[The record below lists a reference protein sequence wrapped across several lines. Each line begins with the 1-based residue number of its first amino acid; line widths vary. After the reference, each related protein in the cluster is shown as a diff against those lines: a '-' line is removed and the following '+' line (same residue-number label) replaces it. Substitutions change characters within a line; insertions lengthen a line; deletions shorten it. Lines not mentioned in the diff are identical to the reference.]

1 MISPFKIQILKNKV
15 IHYTVTIVVKH
26 KSPTTISKKESMF
39 NLNIVE
45 MKNLQQIVVLSTI
58 FLGMGNSY
66 GSDLNYLNSSK
77 DPIVIEA
84 AMERLKPA
92 NNLVKIALLLDTSN
106 SMDGLINQAKAQ
118 LWDIVNKFTH
128 AKCGNDGRPQ
138 LQIAL
143 YQYGNDNLSSR
154 EGFIQQVLGFSSDL
168 DEISEK
174 LFSLS
179 TNGGEEY
186 CGQVI
191 QTSINQLDWGKNPDH
206 LKMIFIAGN
215 EPFTQGKLNYK
226 DAVANAKEKDI
237 IINTIYCGAY
247 EQGINT
253 NWKNGAQL
261 TGGEYMAIDHNR
273 KVVHINTPYD
283 DVIIRLNSKLNKTYI
298 SYGALGAAKMQQQS
312 TQDDNAME
320 MEEVV
325 AVKRA
330 VSKSSRLYSNSS
342 WDLVD
347 ASDEKDFDMAKIKK
361 EQLPMELQGKSK
373 AEIATYVDGKK
384 KERNDIQK
392 EIQELNKKRETYIAA
407 QQKDDEK
414 GELENAMLT
423 AIQKQAAKKNY
434 SWE

>member
-1 MISPFKIQILKNKV
+1 MKNVKQIL
-15 IHYTVTIVVKH
+15 
-26 KSPTTISKKESMF
+26 
-39 NLNIVE
+39 
-45 MKNLQQIVVLSTI
+45 VLGAI
-58 FLGMGNSY
+58 ALGMGQSY
-66 GSDLNYLNSSK
+66 SNDINNGNTLK
-77 DPIVIEA
+77 DPVFTEVAIENS
-84 AMERLKPA
+84 KPA
-92 NNLVKIALLLDTSN
+92 NNMVRIALLLDTSN

-154 EGFIQQVLGFSSDL
+154 EGYIQQVLGFSSDL

-191 QTSINQLDWGKNPDH
+191 QTSLSQLDWGKNPDQ

-226 DAVANAKEKDI
+226 DAVANAKEKDVI
-237 IINTIYCGAY
+237 VNTIFCGAY

-253 NWKNGAQL
+253 GWKNGAQL

-273 KVVHINTPYD
+273 EVVQIATPYD

-298 SYGALGAAKMQQQS
+298 SYGALGAAKIQQQS
-312 TQDDNAME
+312 AQDSNAME
-320 MEEVV
+320 MEEAV

-330 VSKSSRLYSNSS
+330 VSKSSRLYTNSS

-347 ASDEKDFDMAKIKK
+347 ASKAEGFDIGKVKK
-361 EQLPMELQGKSK
+361 EELPMELKEKSK
-373 AEIATYVDGKK
+373 TEIASYIEGKK
-384 KERNDIQK
+384 KERSDIQK
-392 EIQELNKKRETYIAA
+392 EIQDLNSKREAYIAS
-407 QQKDDEK
+407 QQKDNEK

-434 SWE
+434 RWE

>member
-1 MISPFKIQILKNKV
+1 
-15 IHYTVTIVVKH
+15 
-26 KSPTTISKKESMF
+26 
-39 NLNIVE
+39 
-45 MKNLQQIVVLSTI
+45 MKNVKQLLVLWAIALGTGQIFGNGLNTI
-58 FLGMGNSY
+58 EGPIAPL
-66 GSDLNYLNSSK
+66 LIKTK
-77 DPIVIEA
+77 DP
-84 AMERLKPA
+84 KPT
-92 NNLVKIALLLDTSN
+92 NNMVKIALLLDTSN

-118 LWDIVNKFTH
+118 LWDIVNKFTY

-154 EGFIQQVLGFSSDL
+154 EGYIQQVLGFSSDL

-191 QTSINQLDWGKNPDH
+191 QTSLSQLEWGKNPDQ

-226 DAVANAKEKDI
+226 DAVTNAMEKDI
-237 IINTIYCGAY
+237 VVNTIFCGAY

-253 NWKNGAQL
+253 GWKNGAQL

-273 KVVHINTPYD
+273 KVVQIATPYD
-283 DVIIRLNSKLNKTYI
+283 DVIIRLNTRLNNTYI
-298 SYGALGAAKMQQQS
+298 SYGALGAAKIRQQS
-312 TQDDNAME
+312 IQDSNAME
-320 MEEVV
+320 MEEAV

-347 ASDEKDFDMAKIKK
+347 ASKAEDFDVENIKK
-361 EQLPMELQGKSK
+361 EELPIALRGKSK
-373 AEIATYVDGKK
+373 AEIASYIESKK
-384 KERNDIQK
+384 KERSDIQK
-392 EIQELNKKRETYIAA
+392 EIQDLNSKREAYIAS
-407 QQKDDEK
+407 QQKENNK
-414 GELENAMLT
+414 GELENAMIT

-434 SWE
+434 RWE

>member
-1 MISPFKIQILKNKV
+1 MKNVKQIL
-15 IHYTVTIVVKH
+15 
-26 KSPTTISKKESMF
+26 
-39 NLNIVE
+39 
-45 MKNLQQIVVLSTI
+45 VLGAI
-58 FLGMGNSY
+58 ALGMGQSY
-66 GSDLNYLNSSK
+66 SNDINNGNTLK
-77 DPIVIEA
+77 DPVFTEMAIENS
-84 AMERLKPA
+84 KPA
-92 NNLVKIALLLDTSN
+92 NNMVRIALLLDTSN

-154 EGFIQQVLGFSSDL
+154 EGYIQQVLGFSSDL

-191 QTSINQLDWGKNPDH
+191 QTSLSQLDWGKNPDQ

-226 DAVANAKEKDI
+226 DAVANAKEKDVI
-237 IINTIYCGAY
+237 VNTIFCGAY

-253 NWKNGAQL
+253 GWKNGAQL

-273 KVVHINTPYD
+273 EVVHIATPYD
-283 DVIIRLNSKLNKTYI
+283 DVIIKLNSRLNKTYI
-298 SYGALGAAKMQQQS
+298 SYGALGAAKIQQQS
-312 TQDDNAME
+312 AQDSNAME
-320 MEEVV
+320 MEEAV

-330 VSKSSRLYSNSS
+330 VSKSSRLYTNSS

-347 ASDEKDFDMAKIKK
+347 ASKADGFDIDKVKK
-361 EQLPMELQGKSK
+361 EELPMELKEKSK
-373 AEIATYVDGKK
+373 TEIASYIEGKK
-384 KERNDIQK
+384 KERSDIQK
-392 EIQELNKKRETYIAA
+392 EIQDLNSKREAYIAS
-407 QQKDDEK
+407 QQKDNEK

-434 SWE
+434 RWE